1 MKKLFSFILILIFV
15 LVFFLGYIGFIPVI
29 SEILGTNKPKDLG
42 IKYSDSDKTT
52 AVEKL
57 QVKFSQLSPNAKEKG
72 LVLKGFHPVDKTFSS
87 QELTALADTRQK
99 QFGLFPFKN
108 AQIKIN
114 KDGTA
119 EGSAVLEFNTAV
131 DFLQD
136 LGVSL
141 KQINQA
147 VDKFKILKGEIP
159 VYLKVSGDVSN
170 NVSNIAVKSVEISK
184 IRVPQPLVN
193 LYGPNLNN
201 LVEDVIA
208 KRKPHYGIKSLKIED
223 GKVHFNGTSPDEEF
237 ARGK

>member
-1 MKKLFSFILILIFV
+1 MKKIFSFILILLLLLIFI
-15 LVFFLGYIGFIPVI
+15 LGYLGFIPFLSAVF
-29 SEILGTNKPKDLG
+29 GTNKPKDLG
-42 IKYSDSDKTT
+42 IKYSDSDKTA

-57 QVKFSQLSPNAKEKG
+57 QVKYSQLSPNAKEKG
-72 LVLKGFHPVDKTFSS
+72 LILKGFHPVDKTFSS

-108 AQIKIN
+108 VQIKIN
-114 KDGTA
+114 KDGTV

-147 VDKFKILKGEIP
+147 VEKFRILKGEIP

-193 LYGPNLNN
+193 LYGQNLNN
-201 LVEDVIA
+201 LVEDILA
-208 KRKPHYGIKSLKIED
+208 KRKPHYDIKSLKIED
-223 GKVHFNGTSPDEEF
+223 GQVHFAGTSPDEEW